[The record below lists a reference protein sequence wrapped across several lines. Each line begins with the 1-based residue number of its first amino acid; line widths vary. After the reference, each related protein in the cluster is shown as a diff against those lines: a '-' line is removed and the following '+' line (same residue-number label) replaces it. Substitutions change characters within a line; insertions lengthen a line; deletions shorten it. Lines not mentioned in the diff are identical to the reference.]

1 MSERKPSLKLE
12 IDNFFMKNLI
22 PFLFLVLFVSLSFTD
37 KNITQNN
44 EPGKETYETF
54 CIACHQ
60 ADGKGQPGVN
70 PPLVG
75 SDWVKGDK
83 TRLIKTVLQ
92 GLNEPIQVDG
102 IKYTNA
108 MPAHD
113 FLEDADLAQL
123 LTYVRNKFGEL
134 PDSVTID
141 EVKKVRDSL
150 K

>member
-1 MSERKPSLKLE
+1 MEKIKYLSVAIIAL
-12 IDNFFMKNLI
+12 LI
-22 PFLFLVLFVSLSFTD
+22 VTTSFTV
-37 KNITQNN
+37 KYNQNYPQN
-44 EPGKETYETF
+44 VPGKETYETF

-75 SDWVKGDK
+75 SEWVNGDK
-83 TRLIKTVLQ
+83 NRLIKTVLQ
-92 GLNEPIQVDG
+92 GLNEPIEVNG
-102 IKYTNA
+102 VKYTNA

-134 PDSVTID
+134 SDSVTVD

>member
-1 MSERKPSLKLE
+1 MDKIKYVSVAF
-12 IDNFFMKNLI
+12 IV
-22 PFLFLVLFVSLSFTD
+22 FLFVNSSFIVAYK
-37 KNITQNN
+37 KNYFQN

-83 TRLIKTVLQ
+83 TRLIKAVMQ
-92 GLNEPIQVDG
+92 GLNEPIEVNG
-102 IKYTNA
+102 IKYNNA

-113 FLEDADLAQL
+113 YLEDANLAQL
-123 LTYVRNKFGEL
+123 LTYVRNQFGQTT
-134 PDSVTID
+134 DSVTVAEI
-141 EVKKVRDSL
+141 KIVRESL